1 MGYASFIG
9 FAAAFCTTFALVPQI
24 VKAWT
29 TRSTSDVSLGWISVL
44 AVGTFLW
51 FVYGMLIGDWPLIA
65 ANAVTCALALAI
77 LALKFRHG

>member
-9 FAAAFCTTFALVPQI
+9 FAAAFCTTFALVPQV

-44 AVGTFLW
+44 ALGTFLW
-51 FVYGMLIGDWPLIA
+51 FVYGVLIVDWPLIA
-65 ANAVTCALALAI
+65 ANGMTCALAFTI
-77 LALKFRHG
+77 LALKLRHG